1 MSYWDTSAL
10 SKLYVPEPD
19 STDFVQKAASES
31 VIFSARLALYEMRRV
46 AFRKES
52 TGLIPPGTADG
63 VLAQVD
69 QDITAGEIRIVELD
83 SHIEAE
89 FNAVM
94 AACYRRTPTLPIRT
108 FDALHLASA
117 RVSGE
122 TEIVATDNRLRD
134 AAKLLGFSLFPV

>member
-52 TGLIPPGTADG
+52 TGLIPPGTAD
-63 VLAQVD
+63 
-69 QDITAGEIRIVELD
+69 
-83 SHIEAE
+83 
-89 FNAVM
+89 
-94 AACYRRTPTLPIRT
+94 
-108 FDALHLASA
+108 
-117 RVSGE
+117 
-122 TEIVATDNRLRD
+122 
-134 AAKLLGFSLFPV
+134 